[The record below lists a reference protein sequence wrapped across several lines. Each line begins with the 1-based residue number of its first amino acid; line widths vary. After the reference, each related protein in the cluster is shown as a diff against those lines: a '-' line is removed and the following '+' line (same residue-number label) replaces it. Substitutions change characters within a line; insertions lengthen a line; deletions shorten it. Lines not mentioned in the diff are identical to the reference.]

1 MNNVKSVCNNCEP
14 MSYNVK
20 KDLLLFGGS
29 LFDEN
34 KNNIIVEAKNSGRF
48 SGSSFFG
55 FWF

>member
-55 FWF
+55 F